1 MVFKPDKLL
10 GSKIFDTRIKS
21 ANVQN
26 SERWL
31 GFLFGPAF
39 VMSMFYI
46 SGQSYL
52 NTFYTDVLKLTPVWG
67 GAFLATLPIVSKI
80 LDAITNL
87 IMGWIVDHTKSRH
100 GKARPWLLLSAPLLV
115 ICGILLFSVPRASMA
130 VQVAWVTI
138 SYNLYFSIA
147 FTMYNISHN
156 LMVPLSTRNSKQRDA
171 LSIFASVG
179 VSMIP
184 GALVAFV
191 MPSFVLP
198 YIGIDQSKWML
209 VMSILSILALPAV
222 LMEYYF
228 TRERVTE
235 ETTEDDQN
243 TQKVTTKDQI
253 RGCLKSSYWVIIM
266 IILIVYNLYNN
277 FQVTSMI
284 YYANWVLGSY
294 NDGITLTLLNV
305 GGQFPLGFG
314 VLLLW
319 PLVKRFG
326 KRNVM
331 AGGFLLGIVGCLLGM
346 TNIHS
351 MGVALAGLILKSLG
365 TIPITYIL
373 VGMLADTLDHIEYVN
388 GFRCDGFS
396 TSVQSVILTIASG
409 VSAGLFNLALSRT
422 GYLAP
427 SGTEEEIAAMVQP
440 HAAQNLFAWGVFL
453 VPAVG
458 FAVCFLLLIR
468 YRLDKELPGMQT
480 EIALRNK
487 AEAEARGEV
496 YVSPEEKARPEQ
508 EALDREAEE
517 RRIAELKATCEKKGL
532 SFEEEEAKCQAKLAE
547 KKAKAEAKAAK
558 KAKK

>member
-1 MVFKPDKLL
+1 MVFRPDKLL
-10 GSKIFDTRIKS
+10 GSRIFDSRIKS

-31 GFLFGPAF
+31 GFLLGPAF

-67 GAFLATLPIVSKI
+67 GAFLAMLPIVSKI
-80 LDAITNL
+80 LDAVTNL
-87 IMGWIVDHTKSRH
+87 LMGWIVDHTQSRH

-156 LMVPLSTRNSKQRDA
+156 LLVPLSTRNSRQRDT

-179 VSMIP
+179 ISMVP

-198 YIGIDQSKWML
+198 YIGIDQSRWML

-222 LMEYYF
+222 MIEYYF

-235 ETTEDDQN
+235 ESRDSEQGGA
-243 TQKVTTKDQI
+243 QITTKDQI
-253 RGCLKSSYWVIIM
+253 RGCLRSSYWVIIM
-266 IILIVYNLYNN
+266 LIMIIYNLYNN

-331 AGGFLLGIVGCLLGM
+331 AGGFVLGIVGCLLGM

-351 MGVALAGLILKSLG
+351 MGIALAGLILKSFG

-409 VSAGLFNLALSRT
+409 LSAGLFNLALSRT

-427 SGTEEEIAAMVQP
+427 SGTAEEIAAMVQP
-440 HAAQNLFAWGVFL
+440 LSAQNLFAWGVFL
-453 VPAVG
+453 VPAAG
-458 FAVCFLLLIR
+458 FAVCFLLLTR
-468 YRLDKELPGMQT
+468 YHLDKELPGMQK
-480 EIALRNK
+480 EIALRHK

-496 YVSPEEKARPEQ
+496 YISPEEKERLEQ
-508 EALDREAEE
+508 EELERQAEVK
-517 RRIAELKATCEKKGL
+517 RIAELKAHCEKKGL
-532 SFEEEEAKCQAKLAE
+532 NFEEEEAKYQAKLA
-547 KKAKAEAKAAK
+547 AKAAK

>member
-179 VSMIP
+179 VSMVP

-235 ETTEDDQN
+235 RPRRTTRIPKRSR
-243 TQKVTTKDQI
+243 QKI
-253 RGCLKSSYWVIIM
+253 R
-266 IILIVYNLYNN
+266 
-277 FQVTSMI
+277 
-284 YYANWVLGSY
+284 
-294 NDGITLTLLNV
+294 
-305 GGQFPLGFG
+305 
-314 VLLLW
+314 
-319 PLVKRFG
+319 
-326 KRNVM
+326 
-331 AGGFLLGIVGCLLGM
+331 
-346 TNIHS
+346 
-351 MGVALAGLILKSLG
+351 
-365 TIPITYIL
+365 
-373 VGMLADTLDHIEYVN
+373 
-388 GFRCDGFS
+388 
-396 TSVQSVILTIASG
+396 
-409 VSAGLFNLALSRT
+409 SA
-422 GYLAP
+422 
-427 SGTEEEIAAMVQP
+427 AA
-440 HAAQNLFAWGVFL
+440 
-453 VPAVG
+453 
-458 FAVCFLLLIR
+458 
-468 YRLDKELPGMQT
+468 
-480 EIALRNK
+480 
-487 AEAEARGEV
+487 
-496 YVSPEEKARPEQ
+496 
-508 EALDREAEE
+508 
-517 RRIAELKATCEKKGL
+517 
-532 SFEEEEAKCQAKLAE
+532 
-547 KKAKAEAKAAK
+547 
-558 KAKK
+558 

>member
-1 MVFKPDKLL
+1 MVFKLDSLL
-10 GSKIFDTRIKS
+10 GGRIFDSRIKS
-21 ANVQN
+21 ENVEGK
-26 SERWL
+26 ERVVGYL
-31 GFLFGPAF
+31 LGPAF

-67 GAFLATLPIVSKI
+67 GAFLAMLPVFSKI
-80 LDAITNL
+80 IDAITNI
-87 IMGWIVDHTKSRH
+87 IMGWIVDHTRSRH
-100 GKARPWLLLSAPLLV
+100 GKARPWLLLSAPLLA
-115 ICGILLFSVPRASMA
+115 ICGILLFAVPKASTA

-156 LMVPLSTRNSKQRDA
+156 LMVPLSTRNSRQRDT
-171 LSIFASVG
+171 LSIFSSVG
-179 VSMIP
+179 VSMVP

-222 LMEYYF
+222 MMEYYF

-235 ETTEDDQN
+235 ESAEETSDAQRL
-243 TQKVTTKDQI
+243 TTKDQI

-266 IILIVYNLYNN
+266 LILVIYNLYNN

-319 PLVKRFG
+319 PLVRRFG

-331 AGGFLLGIVGCLLGM
+331 AGGFLLGIAGCLLGLS
-346 TNIHS
+346 NVHS
-351 MGVALAGLILKSLG
+351 MGIALAGLILKSFG

-373 VGMLADTLDHIEYVN
+373 VGMVADTLDHIEYIN

-409 VSAGLFNLALSRT
+409 VSAGVFNLGLGLT

-427 SGTEEEIAAMVQP
+427 DGTKEEIAAMVQP
-440 HAAQNLFAWGVFL
+440 AAAQNLFSWGVFL
-453 VPAVG
+453 VPAIG
-458 FAVCFLLLIR
+458 FAVCFLLLLR
-468 YRLDKELPGMQT
+468 YRLDKELPAMQA
-480 EIALRNK
+480 EIA
-487 AEAEARGEV
+487 
-496 YVSPEEKARPEQ
+496 
-508 EALDREAEE
+508 E
-517 RRIAELKATCEKKGL
+517 RH
-532 SFEEEEAKCQAKLAE
+532 
-547 KKAKAEAKAAK
+547 AA
-558 KAKK
+558 

>member
-1 MVFKPDKLL
+1 MIFRPDKLL
-10 GSKIFDTRIKS
+10 GSRIFDTRIKS
-21 ANVQN
+21 ANVQKN
-26 SERWL
+26 ERWL
-31 GFLFGPAF
+31 GFLLGPAF

-67 GAFLATLPIVSKI
+67 GVFLAALPIVSKI
-80 LDAITNL
+80 LDAITNVL
-87 IMGWIVDHTKSRH
+87 MGWIVDHTRSRH

-115 ICGILLFSVPRASMA
+115 ICGILLFSVPRASTA
-130 VQVAWVTI
+130 VQVAWVAI

-156 LMVPLSTRNSKQRDA
+156 LMVPLSTRNSRQRDT

-179 VSMIP
+179 ISMVP

-191 MPSFVLP
+191 MPTFVLP
-198 YIGIDQSKWML
+198 YIGIDQSRWML

-222 LMEYYF
+222 MMEYYF

-235 ETTEDDQN
+235 ESSEN
-243 TQKVTTKDQI
+243 AENAPKFTTKDQI
-253 RGCLKSSYWVIIM
+253 RGCLKSSYWIIIM
-266 IILIVYNLYNN
+266 AIMVVYNLYNN
-277 FQVTSMI
+277 FQATSII

-294 NDGITLTLLNV
+294 SDGITLTLLNV

-331 AGGFLLGIVGCLLGM
+331 AGGFLLGIAGCLLGL

-351 MGVALAGLILKSLG
+351 MPIALTALILKSFG

-373 VGMLADTLDHIEYVN
+373 VGMLADTLDHIEYIN

-409 VSAGLFNLALSRT
+409 LSAGLFNLFLSRT

-427 SGTEEEIAAMVQP
+427 EGTVEEIAAMVQP
-440 HAAQNLFAWGVFL
+440 AASQNLFAGGVFL
-453 VPAVG
+453 VPAIG
-458 FAVCFLLLIR
+458 FAICFLFLLR

-480 EIALRNK
+480 AIAERHK
-487 AEAEARGEV
+487 AEAEACGEV
-496 YVSPEEKARPEQ
+496 YVSPEEKERLEQ
-508 EALDREAEE
+508 IELDRVAEE
-517 RRIAELKATCEKKGL
+517 KRINELKALCEKKGL
-532 SFEEEEAKCQAKLAE
+532 DFETEEAKYQAKLAR
-547 KKAKAEAKAAK
+547 KAAR

>member
-1 MVFKPDKLL
+1 MVFKPDRLL
-10 GSKIFDTRIKS
+10 GSRIFDTRIKS
-21 ANVQN
+21 ENVTTK
-26 SERWL
+26 ERVVGYL
-31 GFLFGPAF
+31 MGPAF
-39 VMSMFYI
+39 VMSMYYI

-67 GAFLATLPIVSKI
+67 GAFLAMLPILSKI
-80 LDAITNL
+80 IDAITNL
-87 IMGWIVDHTKSRH
+87 LMGYIVDHTRSRH

-115 ICGILLFSVPRASMA
+115 ICGILLFAVPRAGTA
-130 VQVAWVTI
+130 VQVVWVTV

-156 LMVPLSTRNSKQRDA
+156 LMVPLSTRDSGQRDS

-179 VSMIP
+179 VSMVP

-198 YIGIDQSKWML
+198 YIGIDQSRWML

-235 ETTEDDQN
+235 EAKEENGSTAS
-243 TQKVTTKDQI
+243 KITTKDQI

-266 IILIVYNLYNN
+266 LILIIYNLYNN

-284 YYANWVLGSY
+284 YYANWVLGKY

-319 PLVKRFG
+319 PLVRRFG
-326 KRNVM
+326 KRNTM
-331 AGGFLLGIVGCLLGM
+331 AGGFILGIAGCLLGM
-346 TNIHS
+346 TNVHS
-351 MGVALAGLILKSLG
+351 MPIVLAGLILKSFG

-373 VGMLADTLDHIEYVN
+373 VGMVADTLDHIEYVN

-409 VSAGLFNLALSRT
+409 VAAGLFNLGLGLT
-422 GYLAP
+422 GYMAP
-427 SGTEEEIAAMVQP
+427 DGTAEEIAAMVQP
-440 HAAQNLFAWGVFL
+440 GSAQTFFSWGVFMI
-453 VPAVG
+453 PAIG
-458 FAVCFLLLIR
+458 FAVCFLLLLR
-468 YRLDKELPGMQT
+468 YRLDKDLPGMQA
-480 EIALRNK
+480 EIAERRK
-487 AEAEARGEV
+487 EAEA
-496 YVSPEEKARPEQ
+496 
-508 EALDREAEE
+508 
-517 RRIAELKATCEKKGL
+517 
-532 SFEEEEAKCQAKLAE
+532 
-547 KKAKAEAKAAK
+547 
-558 KAKK
+558 

>member
-10 GSKIFDTRIKS
+10 SSRIFDTRIKS

-31 GFLFGPAF
+31 GFLLGPAF

-67 GAFLATLPIVSKI
+67 GAFLAMLPIVSKI

-87 IMGWIVDHTKSRH
+87 VMGWIVDHTQSRH

-156 LMVPLSTRNSKQRDA
+156 LMVPLSTRNSRQRDT

-179 VSMIP
+179 ISMVP

-198 YIGIDQSKWML
+198 YIGIDQSRWML

-222 LMEYYF
+222 MLEYYF

-235 ETTEDDQN
+235 ESTIGEESDS
-243 TQKVTTKDQI
+243 KITTKDQI

-266 IILIVYNLYNN
+266 VIMIIYNLYNN

-331 AGGFLLGIVGCLLGM
+331 AGGFLLGIAGCLLGM

-351 MGVALAGLILKSLG
+351 MPVALAGLILKSFG

-396 TSVQSVILTIASG
+396 TSVQSVILTICSG
-409 VSAGLFNLALSRT
+409 VAAGLFNLALSRT

-427 SGTEEEIAAMVQP
+427 GGTAEEIAAMVQP

-453 VPAVG
+453 VPAIG
-458 FAVCFLLLIR
+458 FAVCFLVLLR
-468 YRLDKELPGMQT
+468 YRLDRELPGMQT
-480 EIALRNK
+480 AIAARHK
-487 AEAEARGEV
+487 AEAEARGES
-496 YVSPEEKARPEQ
+496 YVSPEEKERLEQ

-517 RRIAELKATCEKKGL
+517 KRISELKARCEKKGL
-532 SFEEEEAKCQAKLAE
+532 SFEEEEAKYQARLA
-547 KKAKAEAKAAK
+547 AKDAK

>member
-10 GSKIFDTRIKS
+10 SSRIFDTRIKS

-31 GFLFGPAF
+31 GFLLGPAF

-67 GAFLATLPIVSKI
+67 GAFLAMLPIVSKI

-87 IMGWIVDHTKSRH
+87 VMGWIVDHTQSRH

-156 LMVPLSTRNSKQRDA
+156 LMVPLSTRNSKQRDT

-179 VSMIP
+179 ISMVP

-198 YIGIDQSKWML
+198 YIGIDQSRWML

-222 LMEYYF
+222 MLEYYF

-235 ETTEDDQN
+235 ESTIGEESDS
-243 TQKVTTKDQI
+243 KITTKDQI

-266 IILIVYNLYNN
+266 VIMIIYNLYNN

-331 AGGFLLGIVGCLLGM
+331 AGGFLLGIAGCLLGM

-351 MGVALAGLILKSLG
+351 MPVALAGLILKSFG

-396 TSVQSVILTIASG
+396 TSVQSVILTICSG
-409 VSAGLFNLALSRT
+409 VAAGLFNLALSRT

-427 SGTEEEIAAMVQP
+427 GGTAEEIAAMVQP

-453 VPAVG
+453 VPAIG
-458 FAVCFLLLIR
+458 FAVCFLVLLR
-468 YRLDKELPGMQT
+468 YRLDRELPGMQT
-480 EIALRNK
+480 AIAARHK
-487 AEAEARGEV
+487 AEAEARGES
-496 YVSPEEKARPEQ
+496 YVSPEEKERLEQ

-517 RRIAELKATCEKKGL
+517 KRISELKARCEKKGL
-532 SFEEEEAKCQAKLAE
+532 SFEEEEAKYQARLA
-547 KKAKAEAKAAK
+547 AKDAK